1 MLDQTTMIGIT
12 TFQKGIILLVLL
24 FSLQSNGQYK
34 VDRFELLLEKSKEQ
48 SLSKSERLDALKEA
62 SLIAQDEVQDS
73 LKLRFLSKLSLA
85 TLKRGD
91 SILFR
96 QTNNKTLELA
106 KKNGDSIILAEA
118 YWDLATFFNK
128 SSIKDSAY
136 YSYSEAQKI
145 FEAKKDLFSSGRMFY
160 NMGQHQSDVRDY
172 IGSETAYIA
181 AIERLKPL
189 NKYKQLYKSYDGL
202 GIVANALGEQER
214 ALKYYKEARFYLEK
228 MGKPKLLITSNT
240 NNVGIVNR
248 DNGNYQEAIEKFK
261 EVLST
266 DSLKQKDAIL
276 YAKALNNLAL
286 CKIRVNDTSGVL
298 QLINNSIKLKD
309 SIGNISSL
317 ASSYFTLAEYRLMQ
331 SDTINSISN
340 AKKAVALSKES
351 SNNDRLL
358 ETLAFLAQI
367 DAKKASSYA
376 QHYIRLNDSLQQE
389 ERQARNKFAR
399 IRFETDEFIAENE
412 VLAEQKEL
420 LSKEKRMWTGI
431 AVGFFLLGLSVYVII
446 NQRVKNQ
453 KLVFQQQQQANNQ
466 EIFNLMLAQKQKV
479 DEVKRMEQKR
489 ISEELH
495 DGVLGK
501 MLGARMVLTG
511 LNKKSDADAIKER
524 SEAINALKNVENEV
538 RSISHE
544 LSHTAYQKLSNFV
557 SSIETLLT
565 TAKENVDLNTSFS
578 YEEDED
584 WDSLKGDIKINVY
597 RIIQET
603 LQNSIKHSNCENFF
617 INFERDEDFFNL
629 IIRDDGK
636 GFKSNKEKKGI
647 GIRNITSRV
656 SKLNGTWTLD
666 TAPGKGTLISIKIPI
681 TSNPSVEESNKGHLE
696 SV

>member
-1 MLDQTTMIGIT
+1 MIGIT